1 MTDTSRRA
9 KVWRL
14 LVAELAKFGVVGAV
28 AYVVD
33 VGLFNLL
40 RFGPGELLGD
50 KPLTAKII
58 AATVATIV
66 AWVGNRQWT
75 FADRRTE
82 SKVREF
88 ATYAVVNIVG
98 MGVAVAT
105 LWVSHYV
112 LGFTTALADNIA
124 ANVVGVGLGTI
135 VRYVGYKLLVF
146 RGDGAAAQDEALMA
160 AVDAFPPPP
169 AIPVEAPDQDRADSA
184 QR

>member
-1 MTDTSRRA
+1 MSKFPRSNA
-9 KVWRL
+9 AWRIL
-14 LVAELAKFGVVGAV
+14 IAELAKFGVVGGI

-40 RFGPGELLGD
+40 RFGPGELLAD
-50 KPLTAKII
+50 KVLTAKII
-58 AATVATIV
+58 SAVVATIV

-75 FADRRTE
+75 FAEHRTE

-112 LGFTTALADNIA
+112 LGFTSALADNIA

-146 RGDGAAAQDEALMA
+146 RGDGSAAPSEALMA

-169 AIPVEAPDQDRADSA
+169 AIPAEAPDQDRADSA